1 MIQNQGFKDN
11 KRTRSTEKRE
21 NAESPDIVSFKNDIL
36 FLIDL
41 SFVYEIKDTYFYDRD
56 TLL

>member
-1 MIQNQGFKDN
+1 MIQSQGFKYN
-11 KRTRSTEKRE
+11 KRTRSTEKIE
-21 NAESPDIVSFKNDIL
+21 KAESPDIVSSKNDIL

-41 SFVYEIKDTYFYDRD
+41 SFFYGIKDTYFYVRD